1 MVLHKLTIASSYN
14 KKEERI
20 VSRVGVKIH
29 PALKHEYCISSV
41 NKKMQLARSH
51 LQNLNYK

>member
-29 PALKHEYCISSV
+29 PALKHECCISSV